1 MIDFFFLTESV
12 WEADV
17 PPSSIEMCLSLLHQ
31 VYARMW
37 FFENLHGSVYWPA
50 YFTRYLSF
58 LIPCKGFCL
67 SMGLTFIS
75 TLHVNILGF
84 YNH

>member
-58 LIPCKGFCL
+58 FVSLQRFLPLDRID
-67 SMGLTFIS
+67 
-75 TLHVNILGF
+75 F
-84 YNH
+84 YQYPLCQYFRFL

>member
-50 YFTRYLSF
+50 YFIRHLSLLVSMQRF
-58 LIPCKGFCL
+58 LLLHRIDLYQYPPCQCFR
-67 SMGLTFIS
+67 
-75 TLHVNILGF
+75 F
-84 YNH
+84 YIH

>member
-37 FFENLHGSVYWPA
+37 LFENLHGPVYWVA
-50 YFTRYLSF
+50 YFIIQLFFF
-58 LIPCKGFCL
+58 LFLCEGFCL
-67 SMGLTFIS
+67 FIRLIFNS
-75 TLHVNILGF
+75 TLHAIVLDL
-84 YNH
+84 

>member
-37 FFENLHGSVYWPA
+37 FLENLHGPVYWPA
-50 YFTRYLSF
+50 YFIRHLSF
-58 LIPCKGFCL
+58 LASLCRFLPFHKIDF
-67 SMGLTFIS
+67 
-75 TLHVNILGF
+75 
-84 YNH
+84 